1 MFSLLSLVKNKRLPV
16 EVAPKVPSCS
26 SAAPSAVLLLFLGAD
41 GLQLLLLPLLDGH
54 HASQQGVAQ
63 HGAQRH
69 QSRQQLLPA
78 LVGHVLEI
86 RAVRRRGRLLSAAF

>member
-26 SAAPSAVLLLFLGAD
+26 SPALSAVSLLFLGAD
-41 GLQLLLLPLLDGH
+41 GLQLLLLLHLLDGH
-54 HASQQGVAQ
+54 HAGQQGVAQ

-69 QSRQQLLPA
+69 HSRQQLFPA
-78 LVGHVLEI
+78 FVGHVLEI
-86 RAVRRRGRLLSAAF
+86 CAVRR